1 MRYFIFKRLLVIR
14 RLKWIFFFSKISC
27 MQKKSIHS
35 VNIWIY
41 TECIK
46 LKSQQICETYL
57 QCENLLKCYFHTL
70 NVSLV
75 NPYMIGFAKLL
86 LMANQWAPRKRASFC
101 WCGTS
106 LKTSVKSPMR
116 LNKWRGNQQIPNITT
131 TMTNI
136 LTTWNERKG
145 NR

>member
-1 MRYFIFKRLLVIR
+1 MNIY
-14 RLKWIFFFSKISC
+14 FSKLVACRSNPFI
-27 MQKKSIHS
+27 QSIYEFIPNALSLNHS
-35 VNIWIY
+35 
-41 TECIK
+41 K
-46 LKSQQICETYL
+46 YL

-136 LTTWNERKG
+136 LTT
-145 NR
+145 